1 MPSRRDCLAAG
12 VGGLAAS
19 LAGCL
24 TRLGLAHTG
33 ELQLK
38 AVSVTW
44 THEGRPYRDEVLWV
58 ALDEPT
64 AVDGRV
70 DEPLAELVADPTEI
84 VVSEAVHADLE
95 ARFETVE
102 YLLGFCGRGFDP
114 GDPDGCRN
122 TRAIRRGFNR
132 VQFGDRAEVRI
143 VDGGFQIVDVYEGD
157 DRDWRS
163 EVTAFDFDAL
173 HAEHGR

>member
-1 MPSRRDCLAAG
+1 MPTRRNFLAAG
-12 VGGLAAS
+12 TGGLLGS

-44 THEGRPYRDEVLWV
+44 THEARPYRDEVLWV
-58 ALDEPT
+58 ALDKP
-64 AVDGRV
+64 AGVDGRV
-70 DEPLAELVADPTEI
+70 DEPLAELVTDPTEI
-84 VVSEAVHADLE
+84 VVSDAVHDDLE

-102 YLLGFCGRGFDP
+102 YLLGFCGPGFDP
-114 GDPDGCRN
+114 GDPGGCRN
-122 TRAIRRGFNR
+122 TRATRRGFNR

-143 VDGGFQIVDVYEGD
+143 LDGTFQVVDVYQGD

-163 EVTAFDFDAL
+163 EVTTFDFDAL